1 MKSSKKAL
9 SVGRYFRA
17 RLKPFGRFAFWG
29 PLSFL
34 AVASLL
40 VWQYSQNP
48 QWRDSTAEQPDGLEN
63 SSDRDIGAEMPLQS
77 LEQDAQ
83 RQQRESGVD
92 FQNATNGQTPL
103 NNSSEK
109 TDRTSNPTG
118 STLEQL
124 TRTQKNNQQKDEKA
138 ESSSIFLPLMPG
150 VDTNALPLTSSNTT
164 SKNKPKNSAQS
175 SDRSALING
184 LIKPKPVTVTENSLQ
199 DAMSQQFRSNTNTDS
214 STTATQNNITG
225 TTGTTSTTST
235 TTNNLQT
242 NRGVESVTS
251 PQVTGPTNSLPGQ
264 TTVPQ
269 PYSQSYPSPYKSVPS
284 EIGSAQP
291 STLGQQ
297 QSTIP
302 TYQYPY
308 VNSPVQTNSVQQP
321 VQSQTPYINS
331 PVTTNPTGVGNPV
344 GTNQTQTNT
353 QSYPSPYLNSPVQ
366 TTSPVTPTQ
375 NVQPNYNNNVVNY
388 PRSQGTDERFRV
400 GY

>member
-17 RLKPFGRFAFWG
+17 RLKPLGRFAFWG

-48 QWRDSTAEQPDGLEN
+48 QWRNSTAEQPDGLEN
-63 SSDRDIGAEMPLQS
+63 SSDRDIDAEMPLQS

-92 FQNATNGQTPL
+92 FQNAINGQTPL

-118 STLEQL
+118 STLEQI
-124 TRTQKNNQQKDEKA
+124 TRTQKNNQQKDAKA

-150 VDTNALPLTSSNTT
+150 VDTNALPLTSKKTT
-164 SKNKPKNSAQS
+164 NKNEPKNSTQS

-184 LIKPKPVTVTENSLQ
+184 LIEPKPVTVTENPLQ
-199 DAMSQQFRSNTNTDS
+199 DAMSQQFRSNTNS
-214 STTATQNNITG
+214 PTTATQNN
-225 TTGTTSTTST
+225 TTGTTST

-251 PQVTGPTNSLPGQ
+251 PQVTGQTNSLPGQ
-264 TTVPQ
+264 TTIPQ
-269 PYSQSYPSPYKSVPS
+269 PYSQSYPSPYKSVPNQIS
-284 EIGSAQP
+284 PAQP

-297 QSTIP
+297 QSTMP

-388 PRSQGTDERFRV
+388 PRSQGTDERLPV

>member
-29 PLSFL
+29 PLSFI
-34 AVASLL
+34 AVVSLL
-40 VWQYSQNP
+40 VWQYNQNP
-48 QWRDSTAEQPDGLEN
+48 QWRDSNAEQPDGLEN

-77 LEQDAQ
+77 LEQEAQ

-92 FQNATNGQTPL
+92 FQDAQNTTNNQTPL
-103 NNSSEK
+103 NNSSANNNSNNQ
-109 TDRTSNPTG
+109 TSTPTG

-124 TRTQKNNQQKDEKA
+124 TGTQRNNQQKDAKT

-150 VDTNALPLTSSNTT
+150 VDTNALPLTSNNTT
-164 SKNKPKNSAQS
+164 SKNEPKNSTQS
-175 SDRSALING
+175 SDRSALVNG
-184 LIKPKPVTVTENSLQ
+184 LIEPKPVTVTENPMQ
-199 DAMSQQFRSNTNTDS
+199 NAMNQQFGNNITSP
-214 STTATQNNITG
+214 TTATAPN
-225 TTGTTSTTST
+225 
-235 TTNNLQT
+235 TTNTTNTITNNNPQT
-242 NRGVESVTS
+242 NRGIESVTS
-251 PQVTGPTNSLPGQ
+251 SQVTGQTNSLPGQ
-264 TTVPQ
+264 TTIPQ
-269 PYSQSYPSPYKSVPS
+269 PYSQSYPSPYRSVPTQVS
-284 EIGSAQP
+284 PTQP

-297 QSTIP
+297 QSSMP
-302 TYQYPY
+302 TYQNPY

-321 VQSQTPYINS
+321 VQSQSPYLNS

-344 GTNQTQTNT
+344 GTNQTQTT
-353 QSYPSPYLNSPVQ
+353 QSYPSPYLNTPVQ

-388 PRSQGTDERFRV
+388 PRSQGTDERLRV